1 MFTLHGIF
9 DGKPDHPMSD
19 VKEARKLLSELPR
32 DNSFKALEEITSWL
46 ASVKDTPGFR
56 PELRTEIVMLL
67 DETGQPLHA
76 ELLHSYLG
84 APHLQD
90 FRGLHLWQ
98 GIHAFMKVLAEAYAV
113 CVDEYQKAEKKSF
126 DLREIIPV
134 ICVRLLRAI
143 AEQMKLE
150 LMRYVEV
157 EQSAWVQLFNYY
169 SYTEANQLA
178 DAMVYA
184 YPGHVIHVSPQRELL
199 RALMLYMS
207 SPDTLAPDQIEV
219 SYRIAGRLASFFDFK
234 AAPDHDCAYFI
245 DLSKPGAPMRVD
257 SKLQASQTMRFFG
270 AVRAL
275 PALEKIIDQNERNL
289 IQQEQ
294 RFGNEFT
301 PEGKLTVLKHLHMY
315 WAKEQPHRHQERRD
329 ISVTIEVVHGFRTIS
344 KLVTHMDLGNVVNP
358 SEKEAATLKEMSGI
372 NLADDVFDYTTE
384 VWTISDV
391 STRGV
396 GGVLPNNAGT
406 WVKIGD
412 LCGIKATN
420 NPLWWIGLIRRIR
433 TDHKGTVHVGIEI
446 LGKKPL
452 SVWLRILGKGAEK
465 VSNWESSSGSFEY
478 DYLPAILLPDANNS
492 YANATMLMESGKYA
506 LDIIYQVMM
515 GEKSRDIKLTGLL
528 EEGEDF
534 EQVSFQWLNP
544 AQAG

>member
-1 MFTLHGIF
+1 M
-9 DGKPDHPMSD
+9 
-19 VKEARKLLSELPR
+19 LLSELPR

-98 GIHAFMKVLAEAYAV
+98 GINAFIKVLAEAYAV
-113 CVDEYQKAEKKSF
+113 CVGEYQETEKKS
-126 DLREIIPV
+126 LELKELIPV
-134 ICVRLLRAI
+134 VCVRLLRAI
-143 AEQMKLE
+143 AGQMKLE

-157 EQSAWVQLFNYY
+157 EQSAWTQLFNYY
-169 SYTEANQLA
+169 SFAEANQLA
-178 DAMVYA
+178 DTMVYA
-184 YPGHVIHVSPQRELL
+184 YPGHVIHVSPQMELL
-199 RALMLYMS
+199 RALVLHVS
-207 SPDTLAPDQIEV
+207 SPETLAPDQIEV
-219 SYRIAGRLASFFDFK
+219 SYRITGRLVNFFDFK
-234 AAPDHDCAYFI
+234 AAPDPDCAYFI
-245 DLSKPGAPMRVD
+245 DLSKPGAPIRVD
-257 SKLQASQTMRFFG
+257 GRLEPSQSMRFFG

-275 PALEKIIDQNERNL
+275 PALEKIIDQNERSL
-289 IQQEQ
+289 ISQEQ

-301 PEGKLTVLKHLHMY
+301 PEGKLTVLKHLRMY
-315 WAKEQPHRHQERRD
+315 WAKEPPHRHQERRD

-344 KLVTHMDLGNVVNP
+344 KLVAKMDPGNALNL
-358 SEKEAATLKEMSGI
+358 SEKDATALKEKSSI
-372 NLADDVFDYTTE
+372 KLAADDADYTTE
-384 VWTISDV
+384 VWTILDV
-391 STRGV
+391 STGGV
-396 GGVLPNNAGT
+396 GGVLPKNAGA

-420 NPLWWIGLIRRIR
+420 NPLWWVGLIRRIQ
-433 TDHKGTVHVGIEI
+433 TDHKGMVHVGIEF
-446 LGKKPL
+446 LAKKPL
-452 SVWLRILGKGAEK
+452 SVWLRTLGKGAEK

-492 YANATMLMESGKYA
+492 YANATMLMESGKYVSEA
-506 LDIIYQVMM
+506 IYQVMM
-515 GEKSRDIKLTGLL
+515 GEKSRDIRLTGML

-534 EQVSFQWLNP
+534 EQVSFQWLDP
-544 AQAG
+544 QA